1 MDEMF
6 EFLTLIQTRKMA
18 RRVNIFLYGS
28 KFWKRALNF
37 GWLLESGTISA
48 EDLKLIRFVDSP
60 GQAFGILK
68 DELGQRFGLRP
79 AIKHP
84 LL

>member
-1 MDEMF
+1 M
-6 EFLTLIQTRKMA
+6 
-18 RRVNIFLYGS
+18 NIFLYGS
-28 KFWKRALNF
+28 KFWKRVLNF
-37 GWLLESGTISA
+37 GYLLETGTISA

-68 DELGQRFGLRP
+68 DELGRRFGLRP